1 MKRICNGFA
10 PDVGGNR
17 ESGSGQ
23 FIVEGELMK
32 TILLAA
38 AAAFLLCAPARAQT
52 YPSRAISL
60 IVPLAP
66 GSQPDNVARVLA
78 EKLRGALGAPVLV
91 ENRPGADGM
100 IGTEAVARSAPDG
113 YTLLFAISGPLTIA
127 PALYA
132 GRIRYDSEKDFA
144 PIAQVTRVIFVVTA
158 NPRLGVQNLDQ
169 LTAYTRANPKTAALG
184 YLPSFPHLM
193 ALRLKQAT
201 GADVELIGYNGP
213 AQILT
218 DMLGGR
224 IHAAVEALSTAQAQ
238 IQAGKIKALATLG
251 SSRSPAIPD
260 VPTVREQ
267 GYPEIEAEGW
277 HGLLARAGTPASV
290 IERLYQEIVRAMSLP
305 DVQERL
311 RKAGTEVKTSDPK
324 TVARMIREDT
334 ERWARIVRDFN
345 VRPEN

>member
-1 MKRICNGFA
+1 MGRWA
-10 PDVGGNR
+10 WV
-17 ESGSGQ
+17 SA
-23 FIVEGELMK
+23 EGEAMR
-32 TILLAA
+32 
-38 AAAFLLCAPARAQT
+38 AFLVLAFALLFSIPGHPQT
-52 YPSRAISL
+52 YPTRAISL

-78 EKLRGALGAPVLV
+78 EKLRVSLGQSVIV

-100 IGTEAVARSAPDG
+100 IGTEAVAKSAPDG

-127 PALYA
+127 PALYPT
-132 GRIRYDSEKDFA
+132 RIRYNTEKDFA

-158 NPRLGVQNLDQ
+158 SPKLGAQNLKQ
-169 LTAYTRANPKTAALG
+169 FVAYTRAHPNTAAVG

-193 ALRLKQAT
+193 ALRLKQVTA
-201 GADVELIGYNGP
+201 ADIELVGYNGP

-224 IHAAVEALSTAQAQ
+224 IHGAVEALSTAQAQ
-238 IQAGKIKALATLG
+238 IQAGKISAIATLG
-251 SSRSPAIPD
+251 SSRSASIPN

-277 HGLLARAGTPASV
+277 HGVLARAGTPQA
-290 IERLYQEIVRAMSLP
+290 IIDRLYREISGAMALP

-311 RKAGTEVKTSDPK
+311 RKAGTEVKTSDPQ
-324 TVARMIREDT
+324 TVARMLREDSA
-334 ERWARIVRDFN
+334 RWAGIVRDFN
-345 VRPEN
+345 VKPEN

>member
-1 MKRICNGFA
+1 MKA
-10 PDVGGNR
+10 LVVLPLT
-17 ESGSGQ
+17 
-23 FIVEGELMK
+23 LM
-32 TILLAA
+32 ISALAY
-38 AAAFLLCAPARAQT
+38 AQP
-52 YPSRAISL
+52 YPSRPISL

-78 EKLRGALGAPVLV
+78 EKLRVSLGQPVLV

-100 IGTEAVARSAPDG
+100 IGTEAVAKSAPDG
-113 YTLLFAISGPLTIA
+113 YMLLFAISGPLTIA

-132 GRIRYDSEKDFA
+132 GQIRYDGEKDFA
-144 PIAQVTRVIFVVTA
+144 PIAQVTRVVFVVTA
-158 NPRLGVQNLDQ
+158 HPKLGVRNLKQ
-169 LTAYTRANPKTAALG
+169 FTAYTQSHPKTATMG

-193 ALRLKQAT
+193 ALRLKQVT

-213 AQILT
+213 AQIRT

-224 IHAAVEALSTAQAQ
+224 ISAAVEALSTAQTH
-238 IQAGKIKALATLG
+238 IQAGTIVAVATLG

-267 GYPEIEAEGW
+267 GFPEIEAEGW
-277 HGLLARAGTPASV
+277 HGVLARAGTPAAV
-290 IERLYQEIVRAMSLP
+290 IDRLYQDIARAMSLP

-324 TVARMIREDT
+324 TVARMIRDDT
-334 ERWARIVRDFN
+334 QRWARIVRDFN
-345 VRPEN
+345 VKPAN